1 MIPKGSLEPIAVD
14 RSRGRGDSQLVN
26 EAEGTALLATRF
38 TEAGY
43 AIVQNFHFH
52 EGDIAVDLDG
62 WDAVARVGYEYITS
76 EAGDY
81 LQFDPATLE
90 RFEARMEKGELA
102 VLLVDEHDVVTAE
115 ALDAAARGFLAF
127 LAERRGAAR

>member
-1 MIPKGSLEPIAVD
+1 
-14 RSRGRGDSQLVN
+14 VN
-26 EAEGTALLATRF
+26 EAEGTALLAARF
-38 TEAGY
+38 AEAGY

-52 EGDIAVDLDG
+52 EGDITVDLDG
-62 WDAVARVGYEYITS
+62 WDAAARVGYEYITS

-81 LQFDPATLE
+81 LQFDAATLE